1 MRLLFLFLL
10 ASFLWAKIV
19 WPPPPEK
26 PRIEYVRAIERPQDL
41 GIDKSLWEKLKTF
54 LFGEKE
60 ESRIIKPSGVYV
72 TERYM
77 VVADQGIKGVF
88 LFDLKK
94 KRFKVVYGFPSPIDV
109 DLLPDGTVLVTDS
122 QLGRVFLLS
131 LEGKR
136 LGSWGENLLERPTGL
151 AVDRKRKR
159 VYVVDTLKSRVLVF
173 DFKGR
178 KIGEFGKELARPTYI
193 ALDGEGN
200 VYVSDSLNAKVRI
213 YSPDGKLMRSFG
225 ERGNTIGTFANPRGI
240 AVDSHGHIYVGD
252 TLFSVIQIFDQEGKL
267 LLVVG
272 RFGKGEGEFAFPMDL
287 YIRGN
292 RIYVADSY
300 NARIVVLRYLGG
312 E

>member
-1 MRLLFLFLL
+1 MRLLLLFLL

-54 LFGEKE
+54 LFGEKRE
-60 ESRIIKPSGVYV
+60 ARIIKPSGVYV

-77 VVADQGIKGVF
+77 IVADQGIKGVF
-88 LFDLKK
+88 LFDLEKK
-94 KRFKVVYGFPSPIDV
+94 KFKVAYGFPSPIDV
-109 DLLPDGTVLVTDS
+109 ELLPNGTLLVTDS
-122 QLGRVFLLS
+122 QLGRIFLLS
-131 LEGKR
+131 PEGKR
-136 LGSWGENLLERPTGL
+136 LGSWGEDFLERPTGI
-151 AVDRKRKR
+151 AVDKERKR
-159 VYVVDTLKSRVLVF
+159 VYVVDTVKSRVFVL

-178 KIGEFGKELARPTYI
+178 KIGEFGKELSRPTYI
-193 ALDGEGN
+193 ALDKEGN
-200 VYVSDSLNAKVRI
+200 VYISDSLNAKVRI
-213 YSPDGKLMRSFG
+213 YSPEGKLIRSFG

-240 AVDSHGHIYVGD
+240 AVDPYGHIYVGD
-252 TLFSVIQIFDQEGKL
+252 SLFSVIQIFDKEGRL

-287 YIRGN
+287 FIRGDH
-292 RIYVADSY
+292 IYVADSY